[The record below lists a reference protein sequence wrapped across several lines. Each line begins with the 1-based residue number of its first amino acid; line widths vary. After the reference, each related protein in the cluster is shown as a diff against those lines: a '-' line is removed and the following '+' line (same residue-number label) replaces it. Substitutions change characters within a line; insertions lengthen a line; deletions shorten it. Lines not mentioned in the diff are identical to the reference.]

1 MGQEVVC
8 TARWGGKSVR
18 GKALLETAEII
29 FRGDAR
35 LKIPFSAIRAVDA
48 KDGELR
54 LKTDE
59 GMVVFELGERAEKW
73 REKIANPKSAVEKL
87 GVRVGQPVAVFG
99 KLDGEFLK
107 KLKRQKSAVAPGKIV
122 DGVGWIFLAAE
133 AREGLGEVKKIAAKM
148 KGSVALWVVDPKGQ
162 KSITEMDVI
171 GAGRKAGLKD
181 VKVVG
186 FSATHTALKFV
197 IPVEKR

>member
-8 TARWGGKSVR
+8 TARWDGKSVR

-29 FRGDAR
+29 FRGEER
-35 LKIPFSAIRAVDA
+35 KKIPLSTIRGVEA
-48 KDGELR
+48 KNGELR

-59 GMVVFELGERAEKW
+59 GLVVFELGARAEKW
-73 REKIANPKSAVEKL
+73 REKIANPKSVLEKL
-87 GVRVGQPVAVFG
+87 GVKPGEPVTAFG

-107 KLKRQKSAVAPGKIV
+107 KLKEQKSAVARGKLV
-122 DGVGWIFLAAE
+122 DGVCWIFLTAE
-133 AREGLGEVKKIAAKM
+133 TREGLGEVKKIAGKM
-148 KGSVALWVVDPKGQ
+148 KGSAALWVVYPKGQ
-162 KSITEMDVI
+162 KTITETDVI

-186 FSATHTALKFV
+186 FSPTHTA
-197 IPVEKR
+197 

>member
-29 FRGDAR
+29 FRGEER
-35 LKIPFSAIRAVDA
+35 KKIPFSAIRGMEA

-59 GMVVFELGERAEKW
+59 GQVVFELGERAEKW
-73 REKIANPKSAVEKL
+73 REKIANPKSVVEKL
-87 GVRVGQPVAVFG
+87 GVKPGEPVAVFG
-99 KLDGEFLK
+99 KLDEEFLK
-107 KLKRQKSAVAPGKIV
+107 KLKEQKSAAAQGKIV
-122 DGVGWIFLAAE
+122 DGVGWIFFAAE
-133 AREGLGEVKKIAAKM
+133 TREGLAEVKKIAGKL
-148 KGSVALWVVDPKGQ
+148 KGSAALWVVYPKGQ
-162 KSITEMDVI
+162 KSITETDVI
-171 GAGRKAGLKD
+171 SAGRKAGLKD

-197 IPVEKR
+197 IPLEKR